1 MLLIISQFN
10 LFMKITLFVA
20 TFFQLLTTNSIHRIQ
35 QQDEVQVPVILRK
48 NIPKG
53 YEVLAFEKGDLN
65 RDAYADVI
73 LVLKKKGEEKTSD
86 VNDHP
91 EKRPLLI
98 LLGQADKSYTLAA
111 RSDNSVYCVDCGGM
125 MGDPFTGI
133 SIKNGYFS
141 VEHYG
146 GSGQRWTRIVTFK
159 YSPAEKNWFLFKDGG
174 DRFHATAP
182 EEVKT
187 EVRTVKNFGKIP
199 FQKFDIY
206 KHED

>member
-1 MLLIISQFN
+1 MKTPLFIFTLTHFLIAN
-10 LFMKITLFVA
+10 LSNP
-20 TFFQLLTTNSIHRIQ
+20 FQTDDH
-35 QQDEVQVPVILRK
+35 VQVPTALK
-48 NIPKG
+48 KYIPKG
-53 YEVLAFEKGDLN
+53 FDALEMAKGDLN
-65 RDAYADVI
+65 RDAYADII
-73 LVLKKKGEEKTSD
+73 LVLKKRGEEKTSD
-86 VNDHP
+86 VINHP

-98 LLGQADKSYTLAA
+98 LLGQADKTYKLAA

-133 SIKNGYFS
+133 TIKNGYFS

-159 YSPAEKNWFLFKDGG
+159 YLPAEKNWFLFKDGG
-174 DRFHATAP
+174 ERFHATAP

-187 EVRTVKNFGKIP
+187 EVKTVKNFGKIP

-206 KHED
+206 KEEN